1 MGARAGFR
9 TSSQERIGFA
19 LFMSGQAMFNYFMG
33 TFVQK
38 YFTDKSI
45 AAVAVG
51 TIFLFARVWDAVND
65 LMFGAIL
72 DKAHLK
78 GGKFLPWLR
87 LSVVLTPLA
96 FFTLFAMPESIPAGL
111 KIAWAAVTYLFYDIA
126 YTICDVPIFSM
137 TSAATDNV
145 QERTNI
151 MSRNTM
157 FALVA
162 SVVVLVAAPL
172 LYTNPSVGWFKSAVI
187 IAIPA
192 ALLMVPFTVVGKER
206 FVNKDTEPVTFKA
219 LLDYVKGNRFLLLF
233 FSALTLMNLTNT
245 AGTVAAYFAQYCLND
260 PALVSVVVACLAL
273 PTFAAA
279 VLVPHITKK
288 HDKFHVFLFSS
299 IVSAVLGIV
308 NFFVGYSNLPLLLA
322 VVIIRGAFSGA
333 VMVTQ
338 LMFTGDFVE
347 YGEYKTGKRMQ
358 GIAYSLQTFTF
369 KFFNAIPAAL
379 AMYILG
385 FMGFVEGENAV
396 QSAGTISSIWFL
408 FALFPAIS
416 VAISLPV
423 MFRYKLRDKDV
434 QIMASVNS
442 GEMPREEAERIFA
455 GKY

>member
-1 MGARAGFR
+1 
-9 TSSQERIGFA
+9 
-19 LFMSGQAMFNYFMG
+19 
-33 TFVQK
+33 VQK
-38 YFTDKSI
+38 FFTDKAI
-45 AAVAVG
+45 AAVTVG

-72 DKAHLK
+72 DKAKLK

-96 FFTLFAMPESIPAGL
+96 FFTLFAMPDSISPAL
-111 KIAWAAVTYLFYDIA
+111 KIAWAALAYLFYDIA

-145 QERTNI
+145 QERTDI
-151 MSRNTM
+151 MSRNSM

-162 SVVVLVAAPL
+162 SVLVLMVAPQ
-172 LYTNPSVGWFKSAVI
+172 LYSNPAIGWFLSAVI
-187 IAIPA
+187 VAVPA
-192 ALLMVPFTVVGKER
+192 ALLMAPFAVAGKER

-219 LLDYVKGNRFLLLF
+219 LLEYVKSNRFLLLF
-233 FSALTLMNLTNT
+233 FSALTLMNLTST

-279 VLVPHITKK
+279 LFMPAITKK
-288 HDKFHVFLFSS
+288 YDKFHVFLFSS
-299 IVSAVLGIV
+299 IVSALLGIA
-308 NFFVGYSNLPLLLA
+308 NYFVGYANLAALLSIVA
-322 VVIIRGAFSGA
+322 VRGVFSGA
-333 VMVTQ
+333 VLVTQ

-358 GIAYSLQTFTF
+358 GIAYALQTFTF

-385 FMGFVEGENAV
+385 FAGFVEGADAV
-396 QSAGTISSIWFL
+396 QNSGTISAIWFL
-408 FALFPAIS
+408 FTLFPIVS

-434 QIMASVNS
+434 QVMASVNS